1 MTRDKTFLL
10 GLIGENIAESLTPP
24 MHEIEAKRQGIPL
37 VYRPLDPIA
46 MGAAEPNW
54 PRIVEQAISFGF
66 DGLNVTHPA
75 KQLVLPAIDGFD
87 DDARLLGAVN
97 TIEVKDGR
105 LIGRNTDHQG
115 FSQALASID
124 VDPRVGEVIQIGAGG
139 AGSAIAYALLKAG
152 VPKLTIADIDPAS
165 ADALISRLSVAF
177 DNERMRSIS
186 PAELPDAARNA
197 TGLVNSTPVGM
208 TGVSDGSP
216 IPLEAVHS
224 DMWVGDAV
232 YRPLRTTLVRAAA
245 EIGCPTFGGARMVV
259 GQAASA
265 FTVFTGAEAD
275 ADAMLA
281 SFKALAAD
289 CGKATCPLVR

>member
-1 MTRDKTFLL
+1 MTTNRTFLL
-10 GLIGENIAESLTPP
+10 GLIGENITESLTPP

-37 VYRPLDPIA
+37 VYRPLDPIV
-46 MGAAEPNW
+46 MGTAEPNW
-54 PRIVEQAISFGF
+54 PGLVEQAIGFGF
-66 DGLNVTHPA
+66 DGFNVTHPA
-75 KQLVLPAIDGFD
+75 KQLVLPALDDFD
-87 DDARLLGAVN
+87 DDATLLGAVN
-97 TIEVKDGR
+97 TIQVKDGR

-115 FSQALASID
+115 FSQALASVDID
-124 VDPRVGEVIQIGAGG
+124 PGAGEVIQIGAGG

-152 VPKLTIADIDPAS
+152 VPKLTIADIDPVS

-186 PAELPDAARNA
+186 PAELPVAAGNA

-216 IPLEAVHS
+216 ISLEALHS

-265 FTVFTGAEAD
+265 FTMFTGAEVD

-281 SFKALAAD
+281 SFEALAAD
-289 CGKATCPLVR
+289 SDSGTRRLVG